1 MLRQSRFG
9 TLVSSIV
16 MTETETLRAVVFRV
30 GGLICALPAASVRE
44 ILPPLPATRIPGADA
59 SVDGLVNV
67 RGALLTVVDGHRLT
81 GQDRPPG
88 AELATLVVELADRVC
103 GLVVTQVLDFVELP
117 ADHVAA
123 RADLPG
129 VDPRLVRAVA
139 RHGDR
144 HYILLDLDNLVTPVF
159 GR

>member
-1 MLRQSRFG
+1 
-9 TLVSSIV
+9 
-16 MTETETLRAVVFRV
+16 MTETATLRAVVFRV
-30 GGLICALPAASVRE
+30 GGLICALPAESVRE

-67 RGALLTVVDGHRLT
+67 RGALLTVVDSHRLT
-81 GQDRPPG
+81 GQSAPPG
-88 AELATLVVELADRVC
+88 AEHATLVVESGDRTC
-103 GLVVTQVLDFVELP
+103 GLVVSQVLDFVEIP
-117 ADHVAA
+117 VGQVAP

-129 VDPRLVRAVA
+129 VDPRLVRGVA
-139 RHGDR
+139 RHGDS